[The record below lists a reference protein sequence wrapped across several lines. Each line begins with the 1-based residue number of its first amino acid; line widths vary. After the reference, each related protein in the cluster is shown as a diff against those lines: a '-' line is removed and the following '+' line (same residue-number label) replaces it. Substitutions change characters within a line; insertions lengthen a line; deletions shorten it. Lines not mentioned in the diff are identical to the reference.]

1 MNDDQKTSLQPGTM
15 LRVTNRKGLIGYQY
29 SPDPWEP
36 IDESDDQTKNF
47 SVFFGDLVM
56 LCKPLFKSSFGL
68 ITLAVLHPVRGK
80 ICLNFSAEEI
90 KKNLEIVGVDED
102 DK

>member
-1 MNDDQKTSLQPGTM
+1 MNDDQKTSLQPGTL
-15 LRVTNRKGLIGYQY
+15 LRVTNKFGLGGYQY
-29 SPDPWEP
+29 SPDPWKP
-36 IDESDDQTKNF
+36 NTSDSQTKNF

>member
-15 LRVTNRKGLIGYQY
+15 LRATNRKGLGGFQY
-29 SPDPWEP
+29 SPDPWDP
-36 IDESDDQTKNF
+36 NNLHQVKYVD
-47 SVFFGDLVM
+47 VVFGDLVM
-56 LCKPLFKSSFGL
+56 LCKPPYENLFGL
-68 ITLAVLHPVRGK
+68 TTLAVLHPAHGK